1 MYNTNSYNYTY
12 LGSIWARE
20 KSLRYTD
27 GEAQR
32 SLWGQ
37 APILSLG
44 RCVGAFCYPR
54 SEQESAQTAEDL

>member
-12 LGSIWARE
+12 LSSIWARE
-20 KSLRYTD
+20 KSLLCAD
-27 GEAQR
+27 GETQR